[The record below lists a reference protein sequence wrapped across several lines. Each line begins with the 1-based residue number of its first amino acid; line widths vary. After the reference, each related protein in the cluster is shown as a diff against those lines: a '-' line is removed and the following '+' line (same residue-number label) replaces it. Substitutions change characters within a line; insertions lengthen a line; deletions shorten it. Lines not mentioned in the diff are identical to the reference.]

1 MSVSC
6 IHQGSEMGVFDRA
19 VPLFNKALI
28 LVRVSECCMHCMTSV
43 QQQARERVVNRTAG
57 LGGAREDKAK
67 GNGWC
72 SV

>member
-28 LVRVSECCMHCMTSV
+28 LVRVSECCMQDKCAATGEGEGSKPHS
-43 QQQARERVVNRTAG
+43 RVG
-57 LGGAREDKAK
+57 K
-67 GNGWC
+67 G
-72 SV
+72 